1 MSTDRLSAGFDTSC
15 NNRSIHIPTL
25 GLYNYQQNLCY
36 RSSVRGRRTR
46 VDVIVFAGDDKQD
59 SADKPHSYPLQTL
72 ARSTEYIGSRNS
84 DTSGSRKVQ
93 ESVEGSQPGRS
104 ARLKKIKTY
113 WGANLKLIPGD
124 SKVPEPANLP
134 IATGFHTSQKKLP
147 RVLIIKESWPINKKV
162 KIKFELDEITLPL
175 FH

>member
-1 MSTDRLSAGFDTSC
+1 MSTDRLSAGLDTSC

-36 RSSVRGRRTR
+36 RSPFRGRRTR
-46 VDVIVFAGDDKQD
+46 VDIIVFAGDDKQD

-72 ARSTEYIGSRNS
+72 AKSTEYIGSSIS

-93 ESVEGSQPGRS
+93 ESVEGSQPRRS
-104 ARLKKIKTY
+104 ARLKEIRTY
-113 WGANLKLIPGD
+113 WEANLKLIPGD

-134 IATGFHTSQKKLP
+134 IAAGFYTPQKTSRGSLLSKSHGL
-147 RVLIIKESWPINKKV
+147 
-162 KIKFELDEITLPL
+162 
-175 FH
+175 